1 MYIYITYVCIYKYI
15 YINMYIYIYIYIYIY
30 WGHRVLSRETGYVC
44 VINKKRQISREIGI

>member
-1 MYIYITYVCIYKYI
+1 MYVYINI
-15 YINMYIYIYIYIYIY
+15 YINIYIYIY

>member
-1 MYIYITYVCIYKYI
+1 MYIYIIYVCIYKYI
-15 YINMYIYIYIYIYIY
+15 YKYIYIY